1 MFKKAALKDMP
12 NDKET
17 VVTDAKEARQ
27 EPKVEQDAE
36 MSNSLSARSVSYIGP
51 GVHFTGVIAA
61 SEGLVIEGSFDGTLT
76 QEGRSVT
83 VGRQGRFSGEME
95 AGEIDIRGKVD
106 GDIYA
111 TERVRLHSGCEVT
124 GAIYCKKIFT
134 EEGALFNGTIDMSLE
149 EIKLGSAKIE
159 LATSSGEN
167 VTRKVESG

>member
-1 MFKKAALKDMP
+1 MFKKTDLKDKP

-17 VVTDAKEARQ
+17 IVTEAKQQRQ
-27 EPKVEQDAE
+27 EPKVEQEAE
-36 MSNSLSARSVSYIGP
+36 MSNSLAARSVSYIGP

-61 SEGLVIEGSFDGTLT
+61 SEGLVIEGSFEGTLT
-76 QEGRSVT
+76 QEGRSLT
-83 VGRQGRFSGEME
+83 VGRQGRVSGEIE

-124 GAIYCKKIFT
+124 GAIYCKKIST

-149 EIKLGSAKIE
+149 EIKLESAKIE
-159 LATSSGEN
+159 LATSSGEA
-167 VTRKVESG
+167 VAKQPA